1 MDSSW
6 IPLGGNCARFR
17 FSCDTLMPSITD
29 VPGIRVG
36 HGTDREALT
45 GCTVVL
51 CEAGAVG
58 GVDVRGSAPGTRET
72 DLMRPMTHVQ
82 RVHAVLLTG
91 GSAFGL
97 SAADGVM
104 RYLEE
109 RGKGYDTGIEGIPR
123 IPIVPAAVIFDLR
136 VGDHRARPSSQM
148 AYEACRDASTAVEE
162 GSVGVG
168 TGATVGK
175 LLGAASAMKGG
186 VGTWSVTLPGGV
198 IVGALAVVNAF
209 GDVLDGRTG
218 QILAGARDPGGG
230 FINMAQALQST
241 GTPTAPGIGENTT
254 LVVVATNAALTKE
267 EANWLARIA
276 HDGLARVIS
285 PVHTLYDGDTVF
297 ALSYGDTR
305 GSMISIGA
313 AAVDAVAAAVTRG
326 VRAARSAGDIPGL
339 AG

>member
-1 MDSSW
+1 V
-6 IPLGGNCARFR
+6 
-17 FSCDTLMPSITD
+17 PSITD
-29 VPGIRVG
+29 VPGIHVG
-36 HGTDREALT
+36 HATDTQALT

-82 RVHAVLLTG
+82 RVNAVLLTG

-97 SAADGVM
+97 GAADGVM

-109 RGKGYDTGIEGIPR
+109 QGKGYDTGIEGVPL

-136 VGDHRARPSSQM
+136 VGDRRARPSPQM
-148 AYEACRDASTAVEE
+148 AYDACRTASSDVQE
-162 GSVGVG
+162 GSVGAG

-198 IVGALAVVNAF
+198 IVGALTVVNAF
-209 GDVLDGRTG
+209 GDVLDDRTG
-218 QILAGARDPGGG
+218 QILAGARDPGSSG
-230 FINMAQALQST
+230 FINMAQTLQTVEFPLAL
-241 GTPTAPGIGENTT
+241 GIGENTT
-254 LVVVATNAALTKE
+254 LVVVATNAGLTKE

-276 HDGLARVIS
+276 HDGLARVVS

-297 ALSYGDTR
+297 ALAHGHVRANLVSLGV
-305 GSMISIGA
+305 
-313 AAVDAVAAAVTRG
+313 AAVDVVAESVKRAVRV
-326 VRAARSAGDIPGL
+326 ARSAGGIPGL